1 MNLKYFLLKQIK
13 KKFKK
18 NKSTSYSFSK
28 LFPKMASYSTFKN
41 TKNNFSKLIALGIM
55 GFPFLSS
62 VNVSAENFNM
72 VACPAPG
79 STNANLNYINNN
91 LDGECL
97 HTPDQYKLTIYEM
110 GLCETDPISTG
121 VFNKLDNGCIQTM
134 LSSSGTEVDLAPGSS
149 TEKTASLPSASNRP
163 SSGSYP
169 HAYILLANGFKMKG
183 SYELADGTKYFSKE
197 STDEWGTFGS
207 ADKTIAAAEE
217 HTDLVDNMYF
227 GEEENGWDGLMSA
240 TPMPGSGTV
249 SALLL
254 KECVDDTCVG
264 ASAVASSQGEVKR
277 LLGVFSNAGTPVVI
291 SDSTS
296 GIEVQLIVKADP
308 SDAEN
313 SGGGYL
319 LIGYDNG
326 SGFDLR
332 MFGSA
337 PFKPKFTTF

>member
-1 MNLKYFLLKQIK
+1 M
-13 KKFKK
+13 
-18 NKSTSYSFSK
+18 TFSSI
-28 LFPKMASYSTFKN
+28 LQNS
-41 TKNNFSKLIALGIM
+41 KNNFSKLIALGII
-55 GFPFLSS
+55 GIPFLGLIK
-62 VNVSAENFNM
+62 VNAENFNM
-72 VACPAPG
+72 VACPEPG
-79 STNANLNYINNN
+79 SVNANLTYINNT
-91 LDGECL
+91 LQGECL

-110 GLCETDPISTG
+110 GLCKTDPISTG
-121 VFNKLDNGCIQTM
+121 SFIKEDNDCEQTM
-134 LSSSGTEVDLAPGSS
+134 LSTSGTEVDLAPGNSS
-149 TEKTASLPSASNRP
+149 AKTAALPSASTRP
-163 SSGSYP
+163 KSGTYP
-169 HAYILLANGFKMKG
+169 YAYILLANGFKMKG
-183 SYELADGTKYFSKE
+183 SYQLADGTTYYSKE
-197 STDEWGTFGS
+197 STDEWGTFGQ
-207 ADKTIAAAEE
+207 ADKTISAAEE

-227 GEEENGWDGLMSA
+227 GDEENGWDGLMSA

-264 ASAVASSQGEVKR
+264 SSAVASSQGEVKR
-277 LLGVFSNAGTPVVI
+277 LLGVFANTTSPVEI
-291 SDSTS
+291 LDSTS

-308 SDAEN
+308 NDAEN